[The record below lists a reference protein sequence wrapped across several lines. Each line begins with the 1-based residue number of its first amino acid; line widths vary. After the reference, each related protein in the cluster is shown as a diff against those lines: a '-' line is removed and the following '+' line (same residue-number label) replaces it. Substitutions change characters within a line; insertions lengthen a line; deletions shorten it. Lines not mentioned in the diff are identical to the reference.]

1 MTKNQDRI
9 RPSSGLV
16 LMANVVVSLLFLLA
30 TFTQPLDA
38 STLTSSSRGEDL
50 KRVNQLKIDVDRL
63 LINGPAE
70 AFYNYSLV
78 CGGKAFEARGDRS
91 FVDKTIP
98 EKYIKLIFFL
108 I

>member
-9 RPSSGLV
+9 RLSSGLV
-16 LMANVVVSLLFLLA
+16 LMANVVVLFSFSLA
-30 TFTQPLDA
+30 NCTPVYA

-50 KRVNQLKIDVDRL
+50 RRINPLKNEVDRL
-63 LINGPAE
+63 LINGPAD
-70 AFYNYSLV
+70 AFYNYSIV
-78 CGGKAFEARGDRS
+78 CGGKAFESRGDRS

-98 EKYIKLIFFL
+98 EKYEPTILSI